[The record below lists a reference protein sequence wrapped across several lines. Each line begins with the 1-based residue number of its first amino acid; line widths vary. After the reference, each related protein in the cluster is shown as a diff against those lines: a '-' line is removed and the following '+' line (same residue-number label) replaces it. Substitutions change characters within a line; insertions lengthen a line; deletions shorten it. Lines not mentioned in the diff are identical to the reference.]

1 VPSTPP
7 HRFSAAPP
15 AQSAPEDPTPIHVLV
30 VDDEPGVRRSLA
42 RILGAKGFH
51 VETAEDG
58 KEALAYIQ
66 RNRPDVVLLDM
77 MMPGLAGLEVLAK
90 SKQIF
95 ADVEIIMMTAF
106 ADVDSAVAAVKAGAY
121 DFLTKPFP
129 SNDAVAISVA
139 KAAERKRL
147 VARAARLQEELLSRE
162 RFGEIIGNSPK
173 MQAVYRLIEGVA
185 AATSTILIL
194 GESGTGKELVAR
206 AIHQA
211 SQRSAKPFVPVNC
224 AAIPKDLVESE
235 LFGHVRGAFT
245 GAQTARAGL
254 FESANGGTIFLD
266 EVGDLPLA
274 AQVKLLRTLQEGEIK
289 RVGSDEVKY
298 VDVRV
303 LAATNVDLLEKIEKG
318 DFRKDLYYRLNVIA
332 INMPSLNEREDDV
345 IILAN
350 FFVQKLA
357 TRMGRDPKTL
367 SGDAVRALR
376 GHTWPGNVRELE
388 HAIEHAFVLS
398 QGAQITARDLP
409 FRVVE
414 SVWPPAA
421 DGDTTS
427 IPPPPLAPDESEES
441 LAQELHDLAYPD
453 AKRIALARFDVA
465 YVREALRRS
474 GGNVSAAARRAGLDR
489 SNFRRILRKCKA
501 G

>member
-1 VPSTPP
+1 MPSSPP

-15 AQSAPEDPTPIHVLV
+15 DPHAPEDPNPVHVLV
-30 VDDEPGVRRSLA
+30 VDDEPAVRRSLA
-42 RILGAKGFH
+42 RILGAKGFR

-58 KEALAYIQ
+58 ALALAYIQ
-66 RNRPDVVLLDM
+66 KHRPDVVLLDM
-77 MMPGLAGLEVLAK
+77 MMPGLAGLEVLAR
-90 SKQIF
+90 SKQITG
-95 ADVEIIMMTAF
+95 DVEIIMMTAF

-139 KAAERKRL
+139 KAAERRRL
-147 VARAARLQEELLSRE
+147 VARNARLQQELASRE
-162 RFGEIIGNSPK
+162 RFGEIIGTSTR

-206 AIHQA
+206 AIHQMSPRA
-211 SQRSAKPFVPVNC
+211 GKPFVPVNC

-245 GAQTARAGL
+245 GAQSARAGL
-254 FESANGGTIFLD
+254 FESAHTGTILLD

-289 RVGSDEVKY
+289 RVGSDDVRS

-303 LAATNVDLLEKIEKG
+303 LAATNVDLLSRIETG
-318 DFRKDLYYRLNVIA
+318 EFRKDLYYRLNVIA
-332 INMPSLNEREDDV
+332 INMPALRDREDDV
-345 IILAN
+345 VLLAN
-350 FFVQKLA
+350 HFVQKLA
-357 TRMGRDPKTL
+357 TRMSREPKQL
-367 SGDAVRALR
+367 SGDAIRALR
-376 GHTWPGNVRELE
+376 GHDWPGNVRELE

-398 QGAQITARDLP
+398 PGTQITARDLP
-409 FRVVE
+409 FRAAE
-414 SVWPPAA
+414 SAWPPGAGSDDKPSA
-421 DGDTTS
+421 
-427 IPPPPLAPDESEES
+427 PPPTTPDESEES
-441 LAQELHDLAYPD
+441 LAHDLHDLPYPD
-453 AKRIALARFDVA
+453 AKRIAMTRFDAA
-465 YVREALRRS
+465 YVREVLRRS
-474 GGNVSAAARRAGLDR
+474 SGNVSAAARRAGLDR
-489 SNFRRILRKCKA
+489 SNFRRIVRKCKA